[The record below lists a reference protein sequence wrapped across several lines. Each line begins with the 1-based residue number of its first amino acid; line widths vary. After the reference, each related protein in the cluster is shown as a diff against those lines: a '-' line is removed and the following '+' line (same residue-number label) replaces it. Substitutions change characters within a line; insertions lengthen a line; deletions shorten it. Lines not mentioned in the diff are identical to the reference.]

1 MPRFVLH
8 VLRCVLVAGLAVPI
22 WTGCEED
29 ITAVV
34 GTDQVF
40 TIYGVLTPEADT
52 QWVRVFPIE
61 PTLEPS
67 PPEPIDA
74 RVTSVNEQTGETV
87 TWTDVIL
94 QDERGRV
101 GYYYWAPF
109 QARHGHT
116 YRLTVERSDG
126 ARSHVTVPVPPLTEI
141 VQSSI
146 STVSSVILTL
156 AVPDAPLLNRL
167 EVAYRVKF
175 GFGEGTELTFPVD
188 YSDQL
193 IQRGG
198 AWLIPID
205 MTKDYQDV
213 RELLRTTLRFDPS
226 FGVVLQYLSVRLMV
240 TNAAWD
246 PPGGAFDPNVLV
258 QPETMSNV
266 ENGFGFVGAGY
277 RLSRSWLPDSFA
289 TVRAGFR
296 LPQDGVL
303 TAVPPRPA
311 PTCCEE

>member
-1 MPRFVLH
+1 MLHSARHFLAFVL
-8 VLRCVLVAGLAVPI
+8 VTGLAVPV
-22 WTGCEED
+22 WTGCQED
-29 ITAVV
+29 ITAIV
-34 GTDQVF
+34 GTDRAF

-74 RVTSVNEQTGETV
+74 RVTSVDEQTGETV
-87 TWTDVIL
+87 AWADTIL
-94 QDERGRV
+94 QDPRGRF

-126 ARSHVTVPVPPLTEI
+126 ARSRVTVPVPPLTEI

-146 STVSSVILTL
+146 STVSSVILTM

-167 EVAYRVKF
+167 EVNYRVKF

-188 YSDQL
+188 YSDQV

-205 MTKDYQDV
+205 MTRDYQEV

-226 FGVVLQYLSVRLMV
+226 FGVALQYLTIRLMV
-240 TNAAWD
+240 TNAAWA
-246 PPGGAFDPNVLV
+246 PPGGTFDPDVLV

-266 ENGFGFVGAGY
+266 DDGFGFVGAGY
-277 RLSRSWLPDSFA
+277 RLSRSWQPDSFA
-289 TVRAGFR
+289 TVQAGFR
-296 LPQDGVL
+296 LPEENPTTSEQL
-303 TAVPPRPA
+303 LPA
-311 PTCCEE
+311 PTCCGE